1 MDPRSL
7 YPLDK
12 ETIYASIA
20 KTRKVVIV
28 TEEVKRGAWSAEMAA
43 CIAEDVFESLDRN
56 IVRIGE
62 LNTPVPYTVN
72 LESYVIPQVEDIVEG
87 VRSIAE

>member
-1 MDPRSL
+1 M
-7 YPLDK
+7 
-12 ETIYASIA
+12 
-20 KTRKVVIV
+20 RKKRTGCWGGGVIGAA

-43 CIAEDVFESLDRN
+43 CIAEDVFESLDRK

-87 VRSIAE
+87 VRSVAE

>member
-1 MDPRSL
+1 MVCRNGGMYS
-7 YPLDK
+7 
-12 ETIYASIA
+12 
-20 KTRKVVIV
+20 RK
-28 TEEVKRGAWSAEMAA
+28 
-43 CIAEDVFESLDRN
+43 

-87 VRSIAE
+87 VRSITE